1 MSHAPEPWS
10 LALATLQLA
19 TRTIDDIQAG
29 VRAGG
34 FDDVTPL
41 HGFAF
46 MRIAAG
52 RATIQQLAEHLGISK
67 QASAQLVERL
77 VNAGYLHRVPH
88 PQDRRAQ
95 LLELTP
101 RGQACTVAARA
112 AAEASVSRW
121 PHELSSEDLRQ
132 FQSGLLTLTA
142 ASTTVRPPL

>member
-1 MSHAPEPWS
+1 MSRTSDPWN
-10 LALATLQLA
+10 LALATLRLA

-29 VRAGG
+29 VRADG

-52 RATIQQLAEHLGISK
+52 SPTTQQLAEHLGITK
-67 QASAQLVERL
+67 QASGQLVERL
-77 VNAGYLHRVPH
+77 VNAGYLQRVPH

-101 RGQACTVAARA
+101 RGHACTVTARA
-112 AAEASVSRW
+112 AAEASVRRW
-121 PHELSSEDLRQ
+121 QQQLTPDELMP
-132 FQSGLLTLTA
+132 FQSALLALTA
-142 ASTTVRPPL
+142 ASGTVRPSL